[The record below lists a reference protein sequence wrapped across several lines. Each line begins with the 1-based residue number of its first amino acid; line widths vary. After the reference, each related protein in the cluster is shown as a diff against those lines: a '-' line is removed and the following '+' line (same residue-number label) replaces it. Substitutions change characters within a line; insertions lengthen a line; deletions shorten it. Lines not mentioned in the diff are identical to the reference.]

1 MEFLIRQMLYPA
13 PEIPVGSVSEPL
25 EEWALLTSRGDS
37 VVGWLSEVGDGP
49 VVLYLHGNGEN
60 LETLRMS
67 GLFEELRRMGATVLA
82 IDFPGYGRSTG
93 EPGEEALVASGLAA
107 VDALAERYPQRPLFV
122 VGWSLGAAVAVQ
134 TVVARRDHVAG
145 LILLSPWHDLLTVA
159 SRHYP
164 EFLVRSV
171 LRDRYDSG
179 AAAADL
185 EIPVLIVH
193 GAADDLIPATEGR
206 RLAGRFPNAAK
217 YVALERVGHNDLLV
231 RPETWRLLAE
241 ALELPTPD

>member
-13 PEIPVGSVSEPL
+13 PEIPVGAVSEPL
-25 EEWALLTSRGDS
+25 EEWSLTTSREDS
-37 VVGWLSEVGDGP
+37 IVGWLSELEQGP

-60 LETLRMS
+60 LETLRFS
-67 GLFEELRRMGATVLA
+67 GLFENLGGLGATVLA

-93 EPGEEALVASGLAA
+93 DPGEEALVASGLAA
-107 VDALAERYPQRPLFV
+107 FDALVERFPRRPLHI

-134 TVVARRDHVAG
+134 TAAARQEQLTG
-145 LILLSPWHDLLTVA
+145 LVLLSPWHDLVSVA

-179 AAAADL
+179 TAAAGIEL
-185 EIPVLIVH
+185 PVLIVH

-206 RLAGRFPNAAK
+206 RLAGRFPGDPR
-217 YVALERVGHNDLLV
+217 LEILENVGHNDLLS
-231 RPETWRLLAE
+231 RPETWSLLAE
-241 ALELPTPD
+241 SLGRAD

>member
-13 PEIPVGSVSEPL
+13 PEIPVGSVSEPV
-25 EEWALLTSRGDS
+25 EEWTLTTSRGDS
-37 VVGWLSEVGDGP
+37 IVGWLSEVEQGP

-60 LETLRMS
+60 LETLRLS
-67 GLFEELRRMGATVLA
+67 GLFENFGNLGASVLA

-93 EPGEEALVASGLAA
+93 DPGEEALVASGLAA
-107 VDALAERYPQRPLFV
+107 YDALAERFPQRPLHL

-134 TVVARRDHVAG
+134 TAAARQDQLAG
-145 LILLSPWHDLLTVA
+145 LVLLSPWHDLLSVA

-179 AAAADL
+179 AAAAGI
-185 EIPVLIVH
+185 ERPVLIVH

-206 RLAGRFPNAAK
+206 RLAGRFPNDARFEG
-217 YVALERVGHNDLLV
+217 LEGVGHNDQLS
-231 RPETWRLLAE
+231 RPETWRFLVE
-241 ALELPTPD
+241 ALRPADSS